1 MDENNSRIDKFLWSV
16 RLFKT
21 RSLATEFCKKGRIS
35 IDNMPVKPSRII
47 KTGEKIILYKPPVSY
62 SYKVIAIPKSRVSA
76 KLVKDFIEDKT
87 SPEELNKLQL
97 QDNFF
102 IKRDRGAGRPTKKE
116 RRIIDKLNKDF

>member
-1 MDENNSRIDKFLWSV
+1 
-16 RLFKT
+16 
-21 RSLATEFCKKGRIS
+21 
-35 IDNMPVKPSRII
+35 MPVKPSRII